1 MVAGVRCT
9 WPDTFDFLQLKHLCA
24 YRRTYLRI
32 PGQQNLLVTRWT
44 VASTPGWATPWR
56 ATTADSQNA
65 AGTRGRNVPVEMS
78 PNSSTPANDLDVMKS
93 DLLSHIR
100 LQSAQ
105 PGWSAAMAA

>member
-1 MVAGVRCT
+1 MWR
-9 WPDTFDFLQLKHLCA
+9 DTFDFWQLKHCCA

-32 PGQQNLLVTRWT
+32 PGQQNLLVTSRT

-56 ATTADSQNA
+56 AATAASRK
-65 AGTRGRNVPVEMS
+65 AGGTKGRKVPVDMS
-78 PNSSTPANDLDVMKS
+78 PNNSTPAVDLAVMNS

-105 PGWSAAMAA
+105 VGWAAAMAE